1 MADNQAQVFDI
12 NLTGG
17 VSAIADFD
25 PSRGDQLNFGDISV
39 HGLILGQLADGTA
52 IITSPWST
60 SNYIVL
66 EGVRWAALTAANFV
80 PVGNEHLRQDI
91 GAVLS
96 WEQDLGS
103 RDSGTV
109 FLRSHEYSVQERV
122 ENFDPQ
128 TQKLNFLYLG
138 TRERLSV
145 EDTSEGLLIS
155 TEPSGQ
161 SLLLVG
167 VQRTDLVAANLE
179 FHHDQ
184 VMEDNLEEPFG
195 FSQDAVSLVSR
206 QELFT
211 PPAPVGESTDGL
223 QVRSGEP
230 VQAAPEVVITEMD
243 HSSGDHDHAMG
254 DHGAMASMAQPAEAL
269 TLSVSGS
276 LYWGGMGGTLTI
288 ANGGDQAVDDWSVS
302 FLTRHQDFQSWAGDV
317 AVVELEPGLYEVSL
331 TPASWNNSIAAGGS
345 LSIDFNASSVGLPN
359 AGALT
364 SDLFFA
370 ADPNTAMAAAES
382 EPAGDSPEV
391 VEPVVSPQ
399 PAEPEVAGPVRS
411 PEPVAPQPIEAAV
424 DQAPVEVADEVTSE
438 PAADAQ
444 ESTDQGFAW
453 RVSLGDSWSGTYSG
467 TLELTNTSS
476 VAWPAGW
483 SASFISADPIKQIS
497 NLSLEQEL
505 LADGSYAVTV
515 SAASWAAD
523 QPLAAGAS
531 VSSYFQASGDRAGR
545 STEELFSSSSLVSSE
560 VAEPPAVEPT
570 PEPVNEP
577 IAESAPEQAPELSPE
592 PIAQVS
598 PEPLPQPLP
607 EAPLEQMPTI
617 EPDQPATGDGM
628 RVVGYFEEWGIYSR
642 DFTVADVQ
650 AADLTHLNYSFFD
663 VKANGDVT
671 LFDSYAATEKRFSSD
686 EQVSRT
692 FSATEW
698 GGLEASRREG
708 YGSSG
713 DFTLT
718 AAADGSVTVQAVPM
732 DWNTPGALAG
742 NLRQLELLKELNPEL
757 NLGIALGG
765 WTLSDEFSLAL
776 DDAAGREAFTSNVIN
791 TLEQYSFITTVD
803 FDWEYPGGGGA
814 AGNAVSVDD
823 GANFEATLQ
832 LLRQKLDGLEQS
844 NGQSYEISIATAG
857 GADKLANLNLEGID
871 AYVDF
876 YNVMAY
882 DFHGGWESS
891 TGHQAAMTGD
901 AGGYDVL
908 TAIDQFDQAGIDR
921 SKVVLGAPA
930 YTRAWGDVT
939 AGDDYGYGESGAASR
954 ASGSFEAGNY
964 DYKDILTGVQDGSYT
979 LIWDDEAKAAYAY
992 NADALIWSSME
1003 TTATIAG
1010 KASYVDEA
1018 GLGGMMFWALSNDAS
1033 GDQSLIG
1040 AANDVLMGQATAQ
1053 QVADRA
1059 PGFDAVIGGDGVFAL
1074 TDFSGLA

>member
-1 MADNQAQVFDI
+1 MADTQANVFRI
-12 NLTGG
+12 NLSGG
-17 VSAIADFD
+17 VVRIDDFN
-25 PSRGDQLNFGDISV
+25 PSRGDQLDFGDISV
-39 HGLILGQLADGTA
+39 HGLILGQLGDGTA

-66 EGVRWAALTAANFV
+66 EGVRWSDLTEANFV

-103 RDSGTV
+103 RNSSTV
-109 FLRSHEYSVQERV
+109 YLRSHEYGVQERV

-145 EDTSEGLLIS
+145 QDTDEGLLIS

-211 PPAPVGESTDGL
+211 PPAPAGASTDGL
-223 QVRSGEP
+223 QVRGGDA
-230 VQAAPEVVITEMD
+230 VQAAQEVVITEVD
-243 HSSGDHDHAMG
+243 HSSHGHDHAMA
-254 DHGAMASMAQPAEAL
+254 DHNAMAAMPQSTEAL
-269 TLSVSGS
+269 TLSVAGS

-288 ANGGDQAVDDWSVS
+288 ANGGSETVEDWSVS
-302 FLTRHQDFQSWAGDV
+302 FLTRHRDFQSWAGDV
-317 AVVELEPGLYEVSL
+317 AVIEQESGLYEVTF
-331 TPASWNNSIAAGGS
+331 TPASWNSSIAAGGS
-345 LSIDFNASSVGLPN
+345 LNIDFNASSVGLPN
-359 AGALT
+359 AGELT
-364 SDLFFA
+364 GELFFA
-370 ADPNTAMAAAES
+370 VDPNTAMAAAES
-382 EPAGDSPEV
+382 EPAGDSLTV
-391 VEPVVSPQ
+391 VEPV
-399 PAEPEVAGPVRS
+399 
-411 PEPVAPQPIEAAV
+411 EPVAPPEPAKPEPIEAIEPVV
-424 DQAPVEVADEVTSE
+424 DQAPA
-438 PAADAQ
+438 
-444 ESTDQGFAW
+444 ESAEGFGL

-467 TLELTNTSS
+467 TLELTNTSNLE
-476 VAWPAGW
+476 WPAGW
-483 SASFISADPIKQIS
+483 SASFISADPFKQTS
-497 NLSLEQEL
+497 NITLEQEL
-505 LADGSYAVTV
+505 LADGRYVVTV

-531 VSSYFQASGDRAGR
+531 VSSYFQVSGDLAGR
-545 STEELFSSSSLVSSE
+545 SSEQLFSNSSVVSSE
-560 VAEPPAVEPT
+560 VAEAPALEPVPEPMPEPT
-570 PEPVNEP
+570 PEPV
-577 IAESAPEQAPELSPE
+577 ADVLPE
-592 PIAQVS
+592 PV
-598 PEPLPQPLP
+598 PLPVPEAPL

-617 EPDQPATGDGM
+617 EPDQPATSDEL

-692 FSATEW
+692 FSAAEW
-698 GGLEASRREG
+698 AGLEASRRQA
-708 YGSSG
+708 YGSSS

-718 AAADGSVTVQAVPM
+718 TAADGSVTVQAVPM

-742 NLRQLELLKELNPEL
+742 NLRQLELLKELNPDL
-757 NLGIALGG
+757 NLGLALGG

-844 NGQSYEISIATAG
+844 TGQSYEISIATAG

-871 AYVDF
+871 PYVDF

-891 TGHQAAMTGD
+891 TGHQAAMTAD

-908 TAIDQFDQAGIDR
+908 TAIDQFDQAGVDR

-930 YTRAWGDVT
+930 YTRAWGDVA
-939 AGDDYGYGESGAASR
+939 AGDRFGYGESGAARS

-979 LIWDDEAKAAYAY
+979 LLWDDEAKAAYAY

-1010 KASYVDEA
+1010 KASYVQDA

-1040 AANDVLMGQATAQ
+1040 AASDVLMGQATAQ

-1059 PGFDAVIGGDGVFAL
+1059 PDFDQVIGGDGVFAI
-1074 TDFSGLA
+1074 TDFTGLV

>member
-1 MADNQAQVFDI
+1 MADTQANVFRI
-12 NLTGG
+12 NLSGG
-17 VSAIADFD
+17 VVRIDDFN
-25 PSRGDQLNFGDISV
+25 PSRGDQLDFGDISV

-66 EGVRWAALTAANFV
+66 EGVRWSDLTEANFV

-103 RDSGTV
+103 RNSSTV
-109 FLRSHEYSVQERV
+109 YLRSHEYGVQERV

-145 EDTSEGLLIS
+145 QDTDEGLLIS

-211 PPAPVGESTDGL
+211 PPAPAGASTDGL
-223 QVRSGEP
+223 QVRGGDA
-230 VQAAPEVVITEMD
+230 VQAAQEVVITEVD
-243 HSSGDHDHAMG
+243 HSSHGHDHAMA
-254 DHGAMASMAQPAEAL
+254 DHNAMAAMPQSTEAL
-269 TLSVSGS
+269 TLSVAGS

-288 ANGGDQAVDDWSVS
+288 ANGGSETVEDWSVS
-302 FLTRHQDFQSWAGDV
+302 FLTRHRDFQSWAGDV
-317 AVVELEPGLYEVSL
+317 AVVEQEPGLYEVTF
-331 TPASWNNSIAAGGS
+331 TPASWNSSIAAGGS
-345 LSIDFNASSVGLPN
+345 LNIDFNASSVGLPN
-359 AGALT
+359 AGELT
-364 SDLFFA
+364 GELFFA
-370 ADPNTAMAAAES
+370 VDPNTAMAAAES
-382 EPAGDSPEV
+382 EPAGDSLTV
-391 VEPVVSPQ
+391 VEPVAP
-399 PAEPEVAGPVRS
+399 
-411 PEPVAPQPIEAAV
+411 PEPAKPEPIEAIEPVV
-424 DQAPVEVADEVTSE
+424 DQAPAESSE
-438 PAADAQ
+438 
-444 ESTDQGFAW
+444 GFGL

-467 TLELTNTSS
+467 TLELTNTSNLE
-476 VAWPAGW
+476 WPAGW
-483 SASFISADPIKQIS
+483 SASFISADPFKQTS
-497 NLSLEQEL
+497 NITLEQEL
-505 LADGSYAVTV
+505 LADGRYVVTV

-531 VSSYFQASGDRAGR
+531 VSSYFQVSGDLAGR
-545 STEELFSSSSLVSSE
+545 SSEQLFSNSSVVSSE
-560 VAEPPAVEPT
+560 VAEAPALEPVPEPMPEPT
-570 PEPVNEP
+570 PEPV
-577 IAESAPEQAPELSPE
+577 ADVLPE
-592 PIAQVS
+592 PV
-598 PEPLPQPLP
+598 PLPVPEAPL

-617 EPDQPATGDGM
+617 EPDQPATSDEL

-692 FSATEW
+692 FSAAEW
-698 GGLEASRREG
+698 AGLEASRRQA
-708 YGSSG
+708 YGSSS

-718 AAADGSVTVQAVPM
+718 TAADGSVTVQAVPM

-742 NLRQLELLKELNPEL
+742 NLRQLELLKELNPDL
-757 NLGIALGG
+757 NLGLALGG

-844 NGQSYEISIATAG
+844 TGQSYEISIATAG

-871 AYVDF
+871 PYVDF

-891 TGHQAAMTGD
+891 TGHQAAMTAD

-908 TAIDQFDQAGIDR
+908 TAIDQFDQAGVDR

-930 YTRAWGDVT
+930 YTRAWGDVA
-939 AGDDYGYGESGAASR
+939 AGDRFGYGESGAARS

-979 LIWDDEAKAAYAY
+979 LLWDDEAKAAYAY

-1010 KASYVDEA
+1010 KASYVQDA

-1059 PGFDAVIGGDGVFAL
+1059 PDFDQVIGGDGVFAI
-1074 TDFSGLA
+1074 TDFTGLV